1 MDGFCPEPSEGN
13 DHKEKTSRRR
23 RSSILKPPRSP
34 LQDIRSGNEIGQDF
48 ITTRSRKSSR
58 RVSFAETIKVFQTE
72 IPTDINEEAKNT
84 GIAVGENVPFKQD
97 KTPEDNQCEIIGM
110 ETLLHAPLQA
120 QLQQSESSDIEPT
133 HEKKYG
139 NDQTVIFS
147 DENQM
152 DLTASHTVMITKGL
166 LSCPQIEKPSKIDT
180 KSFLANLKSHNE
192 DLPTNKEFNLPTDP
206 ERRAEK
212 CPFQSKTNTSS
223 ENKVNFNDFIKRL
236 KLEKS
241 ISAYVE
247 GPDKENVFTAHI
259 PSQEP
264 SNNDFS
270 LLKKSIF
277 PSAEENIHNVTRLF
291 REQGDRKD
299 ITQSHTD
306 DMQTTDPLAKETL
319 LKPVE
324 GCDLT
329 VCGNDS
335 MDLTVNHTAQ
345 NFLPTNNK
353 SGIENHTQ
361 SITVDVTKGGYTT
374 ENPRTKRI
382 CRKQLNISSQG
393 PSGNLEN
400 GTGITRSHI
409 GVADTQSASQTSNQG
424 SVTLPLVPEPAC
436 SGLVLQG
443 DKTVFF
449 SSNDDALEMTKS
461 LTPQGDDKN
470 AHVINLTQMY
480 PNSANAMP
488 SLTDKTVYSEEANMD
503 ITESDRVS
511 TDDHIIELCLTNMQV
526 PSLPN
531 LENEL
536 VFQDQETVSGDIKQ
550 NKSCRSVSYVTRE
563 GLHQG
568 LADPLSTSL
577 SGNKSVVL
585 SGEDMDLTKCCTVKI
600 DSSDLG
606 TLLPLTSTNVLAPVK
621 TKNPLSLTSSLHTW
635 EEMEITKSHTVPINL
650 NNKEINTQQELGPK
664 NTQTEI
670 CMKDEKILEFS
681 SCPDKDSLHSSVY
694 NRDMNK
700 SHIIGICGESLDRK
714 VALGNFGNAHFHKQP
729 LLSKVKPIT
738 LSSEDDMERHTINI
752 NPCTLKSTLGQNF
765 KLSDPLEKNINT
777 SLAFCHDKTLMFSE
791 EQQNMDLTT
800 SHTAVIGCMHY
811 PSEQKSGDVILQNI
825 IYKPQSELQ
834 NNTNLL
840 SNLSD
845 MGFVGNYASTKQ
857 IEESSIINTR
867 SFLANLK
874 SHNEDLPTNKEFNLP
889 TDSERTA
896 EKCSFQ
902 SKTNTSSENKV
913 NFNDFIKR
921 LKLEK
926 SISAYVEGPDKENV
940 FTAHIPSQEP
950 SNNDFSLLK
959 KSIFPS
965 AEENI
970 HNVTRLFREQGDR
983 KDITQSHTDDMQTTD
998 PLAKETLLKPV
1009 EGCDLTVCGNDSMD
1023 LTVNHTAQNFLPTN
1037 NKSGIENHTQSI
1049 TVDVTK
1055 GGYTTE
1061 NPRTKRICR
1070 KQLNI
1075 SSQGPSGNLENG
1087 TGITRSHI
1095 GVADTQSASQTS
1107 NQGSVT
1113 LPLVPEPACS
1123 GLVLQGDKTV
1133 FFSSND
1139 DALEMTKS
1147 LTPQGDDKNAHVIN
1161 LTQMYPNSANAMPS
1175 LTDKTVYSEEANMDI
1190 TESDRVST
1198 DDHIIELCLT
1208 NMQVPSLPNLEN
1220 ELVFQDQ
1227 ETVSGDIKQNK
1238 SCRSVSYVTREGLHQ
1253 GLADPLSTSLSGN
1266 KSVVL
1271 SGEDMDLTKCCTVKI
1286 DSSDLG
1292 TLLPLTS
1299 TNVLA
1304 PVKTKNPLSLSSRPT
1319 SQTALQHI
1327 PFPPKQAFNS
1337 FLQGKSDLQSE
1348 KPFGNCQNS
1357 LSQPENHRVA
1367 NTDVSPENVHQ
1378 SLLASSLLPC
1388 PSEKTIIFAPEQD
1401 NMDLTENHEV
1411 IIQTGNPKIPIDE
1424 QKQKY
1429 NEASM
1434 RHGKSPNLTLSSL
1447 NKKGITEI
1455 IGDSLEINKIHTI
1468 VRDKADLGDEGTSR
1482 PTDKTVLFSDNQD
1495 ELEITKSHSV
1505 LIDYQTTEKT
1515 QNISLLKDSSRKSL
1529 GQPKMMFARNDQT
1542 IFFSEEG
1549 ENDLD
1554 LTKSHTTVIN
1564 SQIVPQE
1571 DSQRSVPIDKT
1582 IMFTSSNDMELT
1594 KPIPCMINKTVE
1606 RPRLEN
1612 AQLLGKPERNK
1623 SMNEF
1628 YSNKTVV
1635 SPAGNENEMEITKEL
1650 NHKDVLVGEQDS
1662 CLIPLAAVS
1671 KTVLYRGEQDDME
1684 LTNITKSHMFAMDC
1698 EANLHDEGTSRLMDK
1713 TVVFADNQD
1722 ELEITKSHT
1731 VVIDYQTM
1739 EKTQDRTHLK
1749 DSKRKSLSWPKMMF
1763 APNDQTVFFSEE
1775 DGNDLDLTKSHTI
1788 VINSQI
1794 VPQGDNH
1801 RNIPVD
1807 KSIIVTSSD
1816 DMELA
1821 TCMTNKMRED
1831 PVLNTEHLSEKP
1843 GENKSI
1849 NVFNSD
1855 KTVLFSADDENDMEI
1870 TNAYTKE
1877 VNNKGLLEGEQDRYL
1892 VPLATAS
1899 KTILYRG
1906 EQDDME
1912 ITNFTKSHTFAM
1924 DCEANLQDEGTS
1936 RLMDKTVMFA
1946 DNQDELE
1953 ITKSHTVVIDYQT
1966 MEKTQDRTHL
1976 KDSKRK
1982 SLGQPKMMFAPNDQ
1996 TVFFSE
2002 EGGNDLDLTKSHTRV
2017 RINQRVPQGDEP
2029 NSIPKDRTVM
2039 FTSSDDMELTKLTT
2053 CITDKTIEDLGVDIV
2068 QPLEQPSKKK
2078 SINKLNSDKT
2088 VVFSGS
2094 DDNEMEI
2101 TNTCTMEINHKDV
2114 LGVEQ
2119 DRCLVPLVATSKA
2132 VLSRG
2137 EQDDM
2142 EITDIT
2148 KSHRVAMD
2156 CEANLH
2162 DEGTSRLMDKTVVF
2176 ADNQDELEITKSH
2189 TVVIDY
2195 QTMEKTQDRTHLK
2208 DSKRKSLSWPK
2219 MMFAPNDQTVFFS
2232 EEGGNDLDLTKSHT
2246 RVRSN
2251 QRVPQGDEPNSIPKD
2266 RTIMFTSSDDMELTK
2281 LTTCITDKTIED
2293 LGVDIVQPLEQPSK
2307 KKSINKLN
2315 SDKTVVFSGSDD
2327 NEMEITNTCTMEI
2340 SHKDVLGVEQDK
2352 CLVPLVATSKAVL
2365 SRGEQDDMELTDII
2379 KSHTVAMDCEANL
2392 QDLGTCRLMDKTVM
2406 FADNQDELEITKS
2419 HTVVIDYQVIEKT
2432 QDMSYLKGSRRKSLG
2447 QPKMMFAPNDQT
2459 VFFSEEDGN
2468 DLDLTESHTTVIN
2481 SQVVPQGDSHRSVP
2495 INKTVM
2501 FTSNNDMEL
2510 TELTPCTIDK
2520 LIERSNLGNTQLLD
2534 KPGGSKS
2541 MNELYS
2547 NKTVIFLAG
2556 DEDEMEIT
2564 NVLTKEIN
2572 PKDVLGSEQ
2581 DRYLV
2586 PLTTASKTILYRGEQ
2601 DDMENT
2607 DITKNHT
2614 FAVDHEADLQ
2624 NGGTSRIMD
2633 KTVVFTDNQGEL
2645 EITKAHTVVID
2656 SQTMKN
2662 TQNIFPDKTKLDSFK
2677 INNLVGT
2684 QVTFIPNNETIFLSC
2699 EDVNDRKITKKQID
2713 AIENKSFLQNK
2724 QQQSALSFFPV
2735 DKTMMFTGDQDKM
2748 EMDRS
2753 QSSIIKEKTWEKVV
2767 DQDQVLETTIRGS
2780 YPFESTILLGKISK
2794 IKSKTIPFKF
2804 PQHKVKNFTSDEEQ
2818 RRSKHFRDALFID
2831 PQSQSPTHLPEKE
2844 QYIVNRDKLMQP
2856 ESENGNL
2863 KVATESLCIPNYE
2876 NESRMLH
2883 DDRKLTTVS
2892 EKEQKQNV
2900 SVSKRET
2907 TVEIHVNSDSAT
2919 QEHQPHAI
2927 PSKLSDPMIS
2937 SKAISTANI
2946 EPNLNND
2953 VKRSENF
2960 QTTGISNLTEQL
2972 PKLGKQAEDT
2982 MNKSHSTETQNTKT
2996 GTNDPKNDKDEVKL
3010 YSCIGD
3016 TSSVFLKA
3024 VEKNKIKARKYSL
3037 GIFLPKLPNKR
3048 NCSVTGMNALEHISG
3063 DLTDGNSL
3071 ETQLVNN
3078 KNSNLICALKK
3089 PPMSP
3094 SQYINEELIPLDPEE
3109 SNSSESIS
3117 IEIEE
3122 KASIETC
3129 QQKIQPPESTA
3140 KEISNSQ
3147 KRLRVK
3153 GDDDSVHSE
3162 KKVRKDEASLSHSTQ
3177 ALQAFD
3183 HPIEE
3188 YVDKNSCDPLTKNL
3202 NRTPSSCSSSS
3213 DSIKADGTSINYSIQ
3228 QSSQMES
3235 QFLMDHNCEE
3245 SLKEKLHDGRITVR
3259 EFFTLLQV
3267 HILIQKPRHSTLPA
3281 NFATNVSSTPKD
3293 LMLNQYV
3300 YRPQIQIYKEDC
3312 QALHEKIEELKLR
3325 ALNQDKLLVDVNRSL
3340 WEVMK
3345 DCSDEELKTFGVH
3358 LNKMKSRFAKKTKVF
3373 AHQGKVAL
3381 YSKLVQSAKAERE
3394 NLEIRMDKMDSVLK
3408 EADTCLAA
3416 LDLEIKNLDK
3426 IKEIPMEEWDSE
3438 ILATEKELEQLQA
3451 KEEELKRN
3459 ISELEIQRQ
3468 QAFAQI
3474 NILQTEA
3481 NTTKERL
3488 EKFNGSEW
3496 EIIEWSDSQA
3506 VFTFLYDSIE
3516 LTITFGEPVDGPPFL
3531 NKICRKI
3538 VGVNFETLLNEN
3550 KAPPSSLLV
3559 HRLILQFIKDQ
3570 ESWKNKCI
3578 TQHHVPKML
3587 QEISLVVSHCRLLG
3601 EEIEYLSRW
3610 GPKFN
3615 LMNVDVNNTQV
3626 QLLFSSSAAF
3636 AKFELTLSLSAHYP
3650 SVPVSFTIQNLIGNT
3665 AQDKIAAILS
3675 KVPLDNNYLKTAVKY
3690 IYQDLLQG
3698 PHIHP

>member
-1 MDGFCPEPSEGN
+1 
-13 DHKEKTSRRR
+13 
-23 RSSILKPPRSP
+23 
-34 LQDIRSGNEIGQDF
+34 
-48 ITTRSRKSSR
+48 
-58 RVSFAETIKVFQTE
+58 
-72 IPTDINEEAKNT
+72 
-84 GIAVGENVPFKQD
+84 
-97 KTPEDNQCEIIGM
+97 M

-152 DLTASHTVMITKGL
+152 DLTASHIVMITKGL

-374 ENPRTKRI
+374 KNPRTKRI

-461 LTPQGDDKN
+461 LTPQGDDK
-470 AHVINLTQMY
+470 NLTQMY

-811 PSEQKSGDVILQNI
+811 PSEQKSGD
-825 IYKPQSELQ
+825 
-834 NNTNLL
+834 
-840 SNLSD
+840 
-845 MGFVGNYASTKQ
+845 
-857 IEESSIINTR
+857 
-867 SFLANLK
+867 
-874 SHNEDLPTNKEFNLP
+874 
-889 TDSERTA
+889 
-896 EKCSFQ
+896 
-902 SKTNTSSENKV
+902 
-913 NFNDFIKR
+913 
-921 LKLEK
+921 
-926 SISAYVEGPDKENV
+926 
-940 FTAHIPSQEP
+940 
-950 SNNDFSLLK
+950 
-959 KSIFPS
+959 
-965 AEENI
+965 
-970 HNVTRLFREQGDR
+970 
-983 KDITQSHTDDMQTTD
+983 
-998 PLAKETLLKPV
+998 
-1009 EGCDLTVCGNDSMD
+1009 
-1023 LTVNHTAQNFLPTN
+1023 
-1037 NKSGIENHTQSI
+1037 
-1049 TVDVTK
+1049 
-1055 GGYTTE
+1055 
-1061 NPRTKRICR
+1061 
-1070 KQLNI
+1070 
-1075 SSQGPSGNLENG
+1075 
-1087 TGITRSHI
+1087 
-1095 GVADTQSASQTS
+1095 
-1107 NQGSVT
+1107 
-1113 LPLVPEPACS
+1113 
-1123 GLVLQGDKTV
+1123 
-1133 FFSSND
+1133 
-1139 DALEMTKS
+1139 
-1147 LTPQGDDKNAHVIN
+1147 
-1161 LTQMYPNSANAMPS
+1161 
-1175 LTDKTVYSEEANMDI
+1175 
-1190 TESDRVST
+1190 
-1198 DDHIIELCLT
+1198 
-1208 NMQVPSLPNLEN
+1208 
-1220 ELVFQDQ
+1220 
-1227 ETVSGDIKQNK
+1227 
-1238 SCRSVSYVTREGLHQ
+1238 
-1253 GLADPLSTSLSGN
+1253 
-1266 KSVVL
+1266 
-1271 SGEDMDLTKCCTVKI
+1271 
-1286 DSSDLG
+1286 
-1292 TLLPLTS
+1292 
-1299 TNVLA
+1299 
-1304 PVKTKNPLSLSSRPT
+1304 
-1319 SQTALQHI
+1319 
-1327 PFPPKQAFNS
+1327 
-1337 FLQGKSDLQSE
+1337 
-1348 KPFGNCQNS
+1348 
-1357 LSQPENHRVA
+1357 
-1367 NTDVSPENVHQ
+1367 
-1378 SLLASSLLPC
+1378 
-1388 PSEKTIIFAPEQD
+1388 
-1401 NMDLTENHEV
+1401 
-1411 IIQTGNPKIPIDE
+1411 
-1424 QKQKY
+1424 
-1429 NEASM
+1429 
-1434 RHGKSPNLTLSSL
+1434 
-1447 NKKGITEI
+1447 
-1455 IGDSLEINKIHTI
+1455 
-1468 VRDKADLGDEGTSR
+1468 
-1482 PTDKTVLFSDNQD
+1482 
-1495 ELEITKSHSV
+1495 
-1505 LIDYQTTEKT
+1505 
-1515 QNISLLKDSSRKSL
+1515 
-1529 GQPKMMFARNDQT
+1529 
-1542 IFFSEEG
+1542 
-1549 ENDLD
+1549 
-1554 LTKSHTTVIN
+1554 
-1564 SQIVPQE
+1564 
-1571 DSQRSVPIDKT
+1571 
-1582 IMFTSSNDMELT
+1582 
-1594 KPIPCMINKTVE
+1594 
-1606 RPRLEN
+1606 
-1612 AQLLGKPERNK
+1612 
-1623 SMNEF
+1623 
-1628 YSNKTVV
+1628 
-1635 SPAGNENEMEITKEL
+1635 
-1650 NHKDVLVGEQDS
+1650 
-1662 CLIPLAAVS
+1662 
-1671 KTVLYRGEQDDME
+1671 
-1684 LTNITKSHMFAMDC
+1684 
-1698 EANLHDEGTSRLMDK
+1698 
-1713 TVVFADNQD
+1713 
-1722 ELEITKSHT
+1722 
-1731 VVIDYQTM
+1731 
-1739 EKTQDRTHLK
+1739 
-1749 DSKRKSLSWPKMMF
+1749 
-1763 APNDQTVFFSEE
+1763 E

-2017 RINQRVPQGDEP
+2017 RSNQRVPQGDEP

-2219 MMFAPNDQTVFFS
+2219 M
-2232 EEGGNDLDLTKSHT
+2232 
-2246 RVRSN
+2246 
-2251 QRVPQGDEPNSIPKD
+2251 I
-2266 RTIMFTSSDDMELTK
+2266 
-2281 LTTCITDKTIED
+2281 
-2293 LGVDIVQPLEQPSK
+2293 
-2307 KKSINKLN
+2307 
-2315 SDKTVVFSGSDD
+2315 DD

-2352 CLVPLVATSKAVL
+2352 L
-2365 SRGEQDDMELTDII
+2365 
-2379 KSHTVAMDCEANL
+2379 
-2392 QDLGTCRLMDKTVM
+2392 M

-2432 QDMSYLKGSRRKSLG
+2432 QDMSYLKGSRRKSL
-2447 QPKMMFAPNDQT
+2447 

-2581 DRYLV
+2581 DRYL
-2586 PLTTASKTILYRGEQ
+2586 
-2601 DDMENT
+2601 
-2607 DITKNHT
+2607 
-2614 FAVDHEADLQ
+2614 
-2624 NGGTSRIMD
+2624 
-2633 KTVVFTDNQGEL
+2633 
-2645 EITKAHTVVID
+2645 
-2656 SQTMKN
+2656 
-2662 TQNIFPDKTKLDSFK
+2662 
-2677 INNLVGT
+2677 
-2684 QVTFIPNNETIFLSC
+2684 
-2699 EDVNDRKITKKQID
+2699 
-2713 AIENKSFLQNK
+2713 
-2724 QQQSALSFFPV
+2724 
-2735 DKTMMFTGDQDKM
+2735 
-2748 EMDRS
+2748 
-2753 QSSIIKEKTWEKVV
+2753 
-2767 DQDQVLETTIRGS
+2767 
-2780 YPFESTILLGKISK
+2780 STILLGKISK

-2982 MNKSHSTETQNTKT
+2982 MNKSHTTETQNTKT

-3698 PHIHP
+3698 PRIHP

>member
-1 MDGFCPEPSEGN
+1 MLLGYSEWTQREKDREEKGSYYLKNSFSKMDGFCPEPSEGN

-1087 TGITRSHI
+1087 T
-1095 GVADTQSASQTS
+1095 
-1107 NQGSVT
+1107 
-1113 LPLVPEPACS
+1113 
-1123 GLVLQGDKTV
+1123 
-1133 FFSSND
+1133 
-1139 DALEMTKS
+1139 
-1147 LTPQGDDKNAHVIN
+1147 
-1161 LTQMYPNSANAMPS
+1161 
-1175 LTDKTVYSEEANMDI
+1175 
-1190 TESDRVST
+1190 
-1198 DDHIIELCLT
+1198 
-1208 NMQVPSLPNLEN
+1208 
-1220 ELVFQDQ
+1220 
-1227 ETVSGDIKQNK
+1227 
-1238 SCRSVSYVTREGLHQ
+1238 
-1253 GLADPLSTSLSGN
+1253 
-1266 KSVVL
+1266 
-1271 SGEDMDLTKCCTVKI
+1271 
-1286 DSSDLG
+1286 
-1292 TLLPLTS
+1292 
-1299 TNVLA
+1299 
-1304 PVKTKNPLSLSSRPT
+1304 
-1319 SQTALQHI
+1319 
-1327 PFPPKQAFNS
+1327 
-1337 FLQGKSDLQSE
+1337 
-1348 KPFGNCQNS
+1348 
-1357 LSQPENHRVA
+1357 
-1367 NTDVSPENVHQ
+1367 
-1378 SLLASSLLPC
+1378 
-1388 PSEKTIIFAPEQD
+1388 
-1401 NMDLTENHEV
+1401 
-1411 IIQTGNPKIPIDE
+1411 
-1424 QKQKY
+1424 
-1429 NEASM
+1429 
-1434 RHGKSPNLTLSSL
+1434 
-1447 NKKGITEI
+1447 
-1455 IGDSLEINKIHTI
+1455 
-1468 VRDKADLGDEGTSR
+1468 
-1482 PTDKTVLFSDNQD
+1482 
-1495 ELEITKSHSV
+1495 
-1505 LIDYQTTEKT
+1505 
-1515 QNISLLKDSSRKSL
+1515 
-1529 GQPKMMFARNDQT
+1529 
-1542 IFFSEEG
+1542 
-1549 ENDLD
+1549 
-1554 LTKSHTTVIN
+1554 
-1564 SQIVPQE
+1564 
-1571 DSQRSVPIDKT
+1571 
-1582 IMFTSSNDMELT
+1582 
-1594 KPIPCMINKTVE
+1594 
-1606 RPRLEN
+1606 
-1612 AQLLGKPERNK
+1612 
-1623 SMNEF
+1623 
-1628 YSNKTVV
+1628 
-1635 SPAGNENEMEITKEL
+1635 GNENEMEITKEL